1 VLSPAEQQKVAQ
13 TSEHDAR
20 VVSNT
25 QLEQQLAGQPQKTK
39 DEIVKINTQA
49 RHIALQVALLIPI
62 LAGLTGLG
70 ISLRMMRL
78 PDPAQSTS
86 VPHSSNPPSL
96 RRSSQPLGF
105 EDSSCGLEDS
115 TLPETQLPLVCSA
128 AVPPA

>member
-13 TSEHDAR
+13 TSEHDAQ

-49 RHIALQVALLIPI
+49 RRITLQVALLIPI

-78 PDPAQSTS
+78 PDPARSTS
-86 VPHSSNPPSL
+86 VPHSSHPT
-96 RRSSQPLGF
+96 QP
-105 EDSSCGLEDS
+105 EAII
-115 TLPETQLPLVCSA
+115 PA
-128 AVPPA
+128 AWV